1 VIVPSGHSYEPKS
14 LLIYL
19 AKHGNKDLF
28 TRQELRYEWAK
39 PNNALKKYIQTNS
52 HLQQWIHY

>member
-1 VIVPSGHSYEPKS
+1 MKDPVIVPSGHSYEPKS

-28 TRQELRYEWAK
+28 TR
-39 PNNALKKYIQTNS
+39 
-52 HLQQWIHY
+52 H